1 MKLAAGLGPS
11 LIREPVLESPQNLT
25 VCPARTQMLEVGL
38 HVLDNGGQ
46 RPLYL
51 RIKFCKH
58 ELADFDGGLWPH
70 LYFFNTFLVSVG
82 TIF

>member
-11 LIREPVLESPQNLT
+11 LIGEPVLESPRNLT
-25 VCPARTQMLEVGL
+25 VCPARTQLLEVGL
-38 HVLDNGGQ
+38 HVLDHGVQ

-58 ELADFDGGLWPH
+58 ELAGFDGDCVP
-70 LYFFNTFLVSVG
+70 TC
-82 TIF
+82 IF